1 MAREWATSRTPPS
14 TIAPISPWR
23 LPVWAEMP
31 PILETLATPWITRTS
46 PCCAR
51 LCASNSAMRLTCARA
66 PSIGL
71 MRWRILRT
79 VSAGPT
85 MVRPGMVG
93 LSTDAPMTPHGMPS
107 SSMVSEMIPV
117 ASPSATRRSTAPC
130 GGRGTAISLM
140 FSAAMRP
147 VSRLVSATFRSTPGA
162 AASAAAHSTSISVGE
177 KGAALD
183 RSLDACPGVRCSVPL
198 PFLRTIKGQSHDR
211 SLCTHQPERAE
222 NLHHARRMR
231 AALQRALRRRL
242 ERRAAQTGIRQDQSQ
257 QQDSRDR
264 RQRGTGRQ
272 ALYRH
277 RVRCDPDVPRR
288 EDREVSAQGYGQE
301 VRSPAVADDPAH
313 RGGADVRAV
322 DALQAVR
329 ADGQRLFHG
338 AIYVGDK
345 APL

>member
-23 LPVWAEMP
+23 LPVCAEMP
-31 PILETLATPWITRTS
+31 PMLETLATPWITRTS

-147 VSRLVSATFRSTPGA
+147 VSRLVSATFRSAPGA
-162 AASAAAHSTSISVGE
+162 AAF
-177 KGAALD
+177 AALYIHLSRRK
-183 RSLDACPGVRCSVPL
+183 RSGPRSVLGRL
-198 PFLRTIKGQSHDR
+198 PRSAVLGTVAVSPHTIKGPSHDR
-211 SLCTHQPERAE
+211 SLCAHQPKRAE

-231 AALQRALRRRL
+231 ATLQRALRRRL
-242 ERRAAQTGIRQDQSQ
+242 ERRAVQTGIRQDQSQ

-272 ALYRH
+272 ALCRH
-277 RVRCDPDVPRR
+277 RVRRDPHVPRR
-288 EDREVSAQGYGQE
+288 ADRKVSAQGYGQE
-301 VRSPAVADDPAH
+301 VRSPAVADDPGH

-329 ADGQRLFHG
+329 AEGQRLFHG

>member
-85 MVRPGMVG
+85 
-93 LSTDAPMTPHGMPS
+93 
-107 SSMVSEMIPV
+107 
-117 ASPSATRRSTAPC
+117 
-130 GGRGTAISLM
+130 
-140 FSAAMRP
+140 AMRP

-162 AASAAAHSTSISVGE
+162 AAFAAAHSTSISIGE

-183 RSLDACPGVRCSVPL
+183 RALGACPGVRCSVPL
-198 PFLRTIKGQSHDR
+198 PSLRTIKGQSHDR

-242 ERRAAQTGIRQDQSQ
+242 ERRAVQTGIRQDQSQ
-257 QQDSRDR
+257 QQDSGDR
-264 RQRGTGRQ
+264 RQRRTGRQ

-277 RVRCDPDVPRR
+277 RVRRDPHVPRR
-288 EDREVSAQGYGQE
+288 EDWKVFAQGYGQE
-301 VRSPAVADDPAH
+301 VRRPAVAADPAH
-313 RGGADVRAV
+313 RRGADVWAV

-329 ADGQRLFHG
+329 AQRQ
-338 AIYVGDK
+338 
-345 APL
+345 